1 METTLSKINWN
12 VPENLETFFWIFKK
26 QIRFFLFLV
35 FPRYEFRFLCSVIW
49 YLHSWYCL
57 RLSLKGFFKSPDG
70 PDRIW
75 SHDRAN
81 DLENNRSFST
91 NIITDVA
98 TTNKLHF
105 GEARR
110 KFYLRSTLYQC
121 VKIAFIFL
129 REFLRRH
136 LLWFI
141 LVIGFFGDN
150 DFGDIAM
157 LVTDGRCSWQNDYV
171 CDFFFIVGVLNVL
184 NQSITSCHQNFNLW
198 K

>member
-1 METTLSKINWN
+1 MN
-12 VPENLETFFWIFKK
+12 FGFCA
-26 QIRFFLFLV
+26 QLFGICILDIVCACLCKV
-35 FPRYEFRFLCSVIW
+35 FSNHRTV
-49 YLHSWYCL
+49 
-57 RLSLKGFFKSPDG
+57 
-70 PDRIW
+70 
-75 SHDRAN
+75 RAVSGLMTGQN
-81 DLENNRSFST
+81 KCGLENNRSFSS

-105 GEARR
+105 REARR
-110 KFYLRSTLYQC
+110 KFYLRSTLDQC

-171 CDFFFIVGVLNVL
+171 WDLFFIMGVLNVL
-184 NQSITSCHQNFNLW
+184 NQSITSCHQNVNMWTTYFASNIRHQHW
-198 K
+198 FDRYFH